1 QYFPPDIVHLH
12 DDEALVDC
20 GAYDGDTLRE
30 FLSLTGSAFRRYW
43 ALEPDAENYAALT
56 HFVRSLPEDVARKIT
71 CSAIAASDRRGVET
85 FDARGS
91 ASSTFS
97 ESGGVAIQCAPLD
110 ELVPA
115 CTFIKLDVE
124 GAEPKVL
131 HGSRRIIGECA
142 SLLAVSAYH

>member
-1 QYFPPDIVHLH
+1 M
-12 DDEALVDC
+12 
-20 GAYDGDTLRE
+20 
-30 FLSLTGSAFRRYW
+30 
-43 ALEPDAENYAALT
+43 
-56 HFVRSLPEDVARKIT
+56 RSLPEDVARKIT

-97 ESGGVAIQCAPLD
+97 ESGGVEIQCAPLD

-142 SLLAVSAYH
+142 PVLAVSAYHAQSHLWELPLLVRQMNPSYRLAYREHNEEGFDLVLYATPPGRRS